1 MNFLRRLL
9 GTNVPSPMERLRTT
23 ESGSII
29 DTFRSNSPIWL
40 VRSDTMKSIANGMSE
55 RLGPDV
61 LRTLRYA
68 ARDEWAM
75 MLSESNITW
84 KGIDP
89 SSWRGFDRLWKG
101 DGHLHAS
108 MIMDGEVTRYV
119 VESTSLASIAAGSFS
134 AALEHALRNNIRVGV
149 ESQNEGAAFLS
160 VEMLEQSELRPHL
173 LDRRNPSNERML
185 GNMLEID
192 EIDIDKEG
200 VLTLFNAPLS
210 IVPLRLFTLW
220 ESSSSHLL
228 QIDGE
233 ESSSKEWS
241 EHLGNSVAKAF
252 IDSGEM
258 IMIEDEGSWAEV
270 GKNQISKWGLG
281 ILDSV
286 SLLENTLRIRFRSD
300 AQYCIPR
307 GILTACLQR
316 ATAKKITP
324 KESRSDSGFEL
335 LFDLNR

>member
-9 GTNVPSPMERLRTT
+9 GTNVPYPMERLRTT

-40 VRSDTMKSIANGMSE
+40 VKSDTMTSIANGMSE

-68 ARDEWAM
+68 ARDDWAM

-84 KGIDP
+84 KGNDP
-89 SSWRGFDRLWKG
+89 SSWREFDRLWKG

-108 MIMDGEVTRYV
+108 MITDSEVTRYV
-119 VESTSLASIAAGSFS
+119 VESTSLASLAAGSFS

-160 VEMLEQSELRPHL
+160 VEMLEQSELHSHL
-173 LDRRNPSNERML
+173 LNRRNPSNERML
-185 GNMLEID
+185 DNMLEID
-192 EIDIDKEG
+192 GIEIDDEG
-200 VLTLFNAPLS
+200 GLTLFNAPLS
-210 IVPLRLFTLW
+210 IVPLRLFTFW

-228 QIDGE
+228 PIGGE
-233 ESSSKEWS
+233 ESSKEWS
-241 EHLGNSVAKAF
+241 EHLGNSVAEAF
-252 IDSGEM
+252 IESGEM
-258 IMIEDEGSWAEV
+258 IMIEDEGSWMEV

-281 ILDSV
+281 ILDSA
-286 SLLENTLRIRFRSD
+286 SILENTLRIRLRSD

-307 GILTACLQR
+307 GILAACLQR

-335 LFDLNR
+335 LFDLNG

>member
-119 VESTSLASIAAGSFS
+119 VESTSLASFAAGSFS
-134 AALEHALRNNIRVGV
+134 AALEHALQNNIRVGV

-160 VEMLEQSELRPHL
+160 VEMLEQSELGPHL
-173 LDRRNPSNERML
+173 LNRRNPSNERMP

-192 EIDIDKEG
+192 EIEIDKEG

-210 IVPLRLFTLW
+210 IVPLRLFTFW
-220 ESSSSHLL
+220 ERSSSHLL
-228 QIDGE
+228 PIDGE
-233 ESSSKEWS
+233 ESSKEWS

-286 SLLENTLRIRFRSD
+286 SLMENTLRIRLRSD